1 MCTFS
6 SILLCAQGPLW
17 IGVCARFC
25 TLAVVCWVKPLMMES
40 IFLWGCWFTG
50 ESPSQQGP
58 SGRKALGDVVGLVQ
72 APAKTRM
79 S

>member
-1 MCTFS
+1 MCAFS
-6 SILLCAQGPLW
+6 FILLCAQGPLW
-17 IGVCARFC
+17 IRVCAEFYKSSG
-25 TLAVVCWVKPLMMES
+25 LLGEALMMES

-58 SGRKALGDVVGLVQ
+58 SGRKALGDVVDLVQ